1 MEGLPWKKNIFKN
14 GLNRRKYVAVGG
26 LMAEI
31 TDEEKLRRM
40 VRDFL
45 KNCPG
50 ENAGQFIADRL
61 SLAWS
66 LGYKAGKRDAKSK

>member
-1 MEGLPWKKNIFKN
+1 MEITN
-14 GLNRRKYVAVGG
+14 VGG
-26 LMAEI
+26 LMA
-31 TDEEKLRRM
+31 TLSDEEKLRRI

-61 SLAWS
+61 SLAWN
-66 LGYKAGKRDAKSK
+66 LGYKAAKRDAKSNKP

>member
-1 MEGLPWKKNIFKN
+1 
-14 GLNRRKYVAVGG
+14 
-26 LMAEI
+26 MAKLS
-31 TDEEKLRRM
+31 DEEKLIRI

-61 SLAWS
+61 SLAWNM
-66 LGYKAGKRDAKSK
+66 GYEACKRDGKRKYPKKLITK